1 METMFNIPILAVFEL
16 FGWAQALDKEYFKNK
31 LV

>member
-1 METMFNIPILAVFEL
+1 METRFNIPILAILEL
-16 FGWAQALDKEYFKNK
+16 FGLAQALDKEYFKNK